1 LLNDFS
7 DSSFDLGSR
16 KAEQVNQ
23 FVGLARRRNSINSL
37 GVEFESF
44 RGEFTGNGFK
54 DTTFSVMVFNDQA
67 SSLSFSDVLGQ
78 SFNIEGLN
86 GEQIDQSDV
95 NAFTSELLDS
105 FPAFREGNGATDK
118 GDNVLIS
125 LDIDLRFTDF
135 ELFVALVQD
144 GGGGSGGSDV
154 SGALVVS
161 SQKDGM
167 FSGDSIRRI
176 ENYTISKG
184 SELSEIF
191 QGHLGG
197 TIFTDRD
204 TAMRADVFDVDV
216 GDGTHSHLIESSG
229 EESSEGRDEGNSSS
243 DGDTLSNTDQVL
255 FSNETFNE
263 VLRIGVEKGLGES
276 GVLGITVQRD
286 QVAGLVVGVNDS
298 LQSVTIS
305 LSSGIRLGG
314 VVLDVFGEGENNF
327 LGAFSSE
334 AGESGGELNIGVL
347 DELSDVYNGFLAG
360 VAQRLTVPVEL
371 VFDLFGKVLSLE
383 GLGEDSER
391 LLALVVSGGGICLDD
406 FSDIMTIN
414 ADSFPSERL
423 ESSGI
428 NFSFVLLHGGL
439 GLTKGVDVN
448 DSNEVAK
455 VVVSSE
461 VGGFPDGS
469 FSALTITEQGVEFV
483 LDLVHI
489 FGGISHT
496 SGNGETLSEGSG
508 GYVNEVESGDGVT
521 FKLTVD
527 VTESLEG
534 FLGEETIMN
543 PADVKD
549 GGVVTLGKDEF
560 IIGKVLGVLRVVVH
574 TGFVEEKDSQELSRG
589 RTGSGVTRFGLFDGF
604 DDVNSEDVGQ
614 VSEVLDLLLS
624 RFNHWKRCEEKRWGK
639 KYKRLFLFIS
649 KEEMIKYLKSFD
661 ERILLK

>member
-1 LLNDFS
+1 LLNDIS
-7 DSSFDLGSR
+7 DSSFNLGSR
-16 KAEQVNQ
+16 QAEEVNQ
-23 FVGLARRRNSINSL
+23 FMGLTTGGNSINSL
-37 GVEFESF
+37 GEEFESF
-44 RGEFTGNGFK
+44 RSKFTGNSFK
-54 DTTFSVMVFNDQA
+54 DTTFSVMVFNNQA

-78 SFNIEGLN
+78 TFLINGLN

-95 NAFTSELLDS
+95 NAFTSELLDG
-105 FPAFREGNGATDK
+105 FPAFREGDGATDK

-144 GGGGSGGSDV
+144 GGGGSGGSNI
-154 SGALVVS
+154 SGALVVG
-161 SQKDGM
+161 SQKDGV

-176 ENYTISKG
+176 ENYAISKG
-184 SELSEIF
+184 SELGKIF

-197 TIFTDRD
+197 TIFTDGD
-204 TAMRADVFDVDV
+204 TAVRADVFDVDV

-229 EESSEGRDEGNSSS
+229 EESSEGGDEGNSSS

-255 FSNETFNE
+255 FSDETFNE
-263 VLRIGVEKGLGES
+263 VLGISVEKGLGEG
-276 GVLGITVQRD
+276 GVLGVTIQRD
-286 QVAGLVVGVNDS
+286 QVTGLVVGVDDS

-314 VVLDVFGEGENNF
+314 VVLEVFREGELDF
-327 LGAFSSE
+327 LGSVSGE
-334 AGESGGELNIGVL
+334 AGKSGGDLNIGVL
-347 DELSDVYNGFLAG
+347 DELSDVFNGFLAG

-383 GLGEDSER
+383 GLGEDGER
-391 LLALVVSGGGICLDD
+391 LLGFVVSGGGICLDD
-406 FSDIMTIN
+406 FSDIVTIN
-414 ADSFPSERL
+414 ADSFPSERC

-439 GLTKGVDVN
+439 GLTKGVDV
-448 DSNEVAK
+448 DDGNEVVK
-455 VVVSSE
+455 VIVSSK
-461 VGGFPDGS
+461 VGSFPDRS

-496 SGNGETLSEGSG
+496 SGNGKTLSEGSG
-508 GYVNEVESGDGVT
+508 GYVNELESGDGVT

-527 VTESLEG
+527 VTEGLEG
-534 FLGEETIMN
+534 FLGEETIVS

-549 GGVVTLGKDEF
+549 GSVVTLGKDEF
-560 IIGKVLGVLRVVVH
+560 IVGKVLGVLGVIVH
-574 TGFVEEKDSQELSRG
+574 TGFVEEKDGQELSRG

-604 DDVNSEDVGQ
+604 DDINSEDVSQ
-614 VSEVLDLLLS
+614 VRKVLDLLLS
-624 RFNHWKRCEEKRWGK
+624 RFNH
-639 KYKRLFLFIS
+639 
-649 KEEMIKYLKSFD
+649 
-661 ERILLK
+661 

>member
-1 LLNDFS
+1 LLNDIF

-16 KAEQVNQ
+16 QAEKVNQ
-23 FVGLARRRNSINSL
+23 FMGLTTGGNSINSL
-37 GVEFESF
+37 GEEFESF
-44 RGEFTGNGFK
+44 RSEFTGNSFE

-78 SFNIEGLN
+78 TFLINGLN

-95 NAFTSELLDS
+95 NAFTSELLDG
-105 FPAFREGNGATDK
+105 FPAFREGDGATDK

-144 GGGGSGGSDV
+144 GGGGSGGSDI
-154 SGALVVS
+154 SGALVVG
-161 SQKDGM
+161 SQKDGV

-197 TIFTDRD
+197 TIFTDGD
-204 TAMRADVFDVDV
+204 TAVRADVFDVDV

-243 DGDTLSNTDQVL
+243 DGDTLGNTDQVL

-263 VLRIGVEKGLGES
+263 VLGISVEKGLGKG
-276 GVLGITVQRD
+276 GVLGVTVQRD
-286 QVAGLVVGVNDS
+286 QVAGLVVGVDDS

-314 VVLDVFGEGENNF
+314 VVLEVFREGELDF
-327 LGAFSSE
+327 LGTVTSE
-334 AGESGGELNIGVL
+334 AGESGSELNIGVL
-347 DELSDVYNGFLAG
+347 DELFDVFDGFLTG

-383 GLGEDSER
+383 GLGEDGEG
-391 LLALVVSGGGICLDD
+391 LLGFVVSGGGICLDD
-406 FSDIMTIN
+406 FSDIVTVN
-414 ADSFPSERL
+414 ADSFPSEGC

-439 GLTKGVDVN
+439 GLTEGVDIN
-448 DSNEVAK
+448 DGNEVAK

-461 VGGFPDGS
+461 VGGFPDRS
-469 FSALTITEQGVEFV
+469 FSALTITQQGVELVF
-483 LDLVHI
+483 DLVHV

-496 SGNGETLSEGSG
+496 SGNGKTLSEGSG

-534 FLGEETIMN
+534 FLGEETIVS

-560 IIGKVLGVLRVVVH
+560 IVGKVLGVLRVVVH
-574 TGFVEEKDSQELSRG
+574 TGFVEEKDGQELSRG

-614 VSEVLDLLLS
+614 VREVLELLLS
-624 RFNHWKRCEEKRWGK
+624 RFNH
-639 KYKRLFLFIS
+639 
-649 KEEMIKYLKSFD
+649 
-661 ERILLK
+661 

>member
-1 LLNDFS
+1 LLNDIS
-7 DSSFDLGSR
+7 DSSFNLGSR
-16 KAEQVNQ
+16 QAEEVNQ
-23 FVGLARRRNSINSL
+23 FMGLTTGGNSINSL
-37 GVEFESF
+37 REEFESF
-44 RGEFTGNGFK
+44 RSKFTGNSFK
-54 DTTFSVMVFNDQA
+54 DTTFSVMVFNNQA

-78 SFNIEGLN
+78 TFLINGLN

-95 NAFTSELLDS
+95 NAFTSELLDG
-105 FPAFREGNGATDK
+105 FPAFREGDGATDK

-144 GGGGSGGSDV
+144 GGGGSGGSDI
-154 SGALVVS
+154 SGALVVG
-161 SQKDGM
+161 SQKDGV

-184 SELSEIF
+184 SELGKIF

-197 TIFTDRD
+197 TIFTDGD
-204 TAMRADVFDVDV
+204 TAVRADVFDVDV

-243 DGDTLSNTDQVL
+243 DRDTLSNTDQVL

-263 VLRIGVEKGLGES
+263 VLGISVEKGLGEG
-276 GVLGITVQRD
+276 GVLGVTIQRD
-286 QVAGLVVGVNDS
+286 QVTGLVVGVDDS

-314 VVLDVFGEGENNF
+314 VVLEVFGEGELDF
-327 LGAFSSE
+327 LGSFSGE
-334 AGESGGELNIGVL
+334 AGKSGGDLNIGVL
-347 DELSDVYNGFLAG
+347 DELSDVFNGFLAG

-383 GLGEDSER
+383 GLGEDGER
-391 LLALVVSGGGICLDD
+391 LLGFVVSGGGICLDD
-406 FSDIMTIN
+406 FSDIVTIN
-414 ADSFPSERL
+414 ADSFPSERC

-448 DSNEVAK
+448 DSNEVVK

-461 VGGFPDGS
+461 VGSFPDRS

-496 SGNGETLSEGSG
+496 SGNGKTLSEGSG
-508 GYVNEVESGDGVT
+508 GYVNELESGDGVT

-527 VTESLEG
+527 VTEGLEG
-534 FLGEETIMN
+534 FLGEETIVS

-549 GGVVTLGKDEF
+549 GSVVALGKDEF
-560 IIGKVLGVLRVVVH
+560 IVGKVLGVLGVIVH
-574 TGFVEEKDSQELSRG
+574 AGFVEEKDGQELSGG

-604 DDVNSEDVGQ
+604 NDVNSEDVSQ
-614 VSEVLDLLLS
+614 VRKVLDLLLS
-624 RFNHWKRCEEKRWGK
+624 RFNH
-639 KYKRLFLFIS
+639 
-649 KEEMIKYLKSFD
+649 
-661 ERILLK
+661 

>member
-1 LLNDFS
+1 M
-7 DSSFDLGSR
+7 
-16 KAEQVNQ
+16 
-23 FVGLARRRNSINSL
+23 GLTTGGNSINSL
-37 GVEFESF
+37 GEEFESF
-44 RGEFTGNGFK
+44 RSKFTGNSFK
-54 DTTFSVMVFNDQA
+54 DTTFSVMVFNNQA

-78 SFNIEGLN
+78 TFLINGLN

-95 NAFTSELLDS
+95 NAFTSELLDG
-105 FPAFREGNGATDK
+105 FPAFREGDGATDK

-144 GGGGSGGSDV
+144 GGGGSGGSNI
-154 SGALVVS
+154 SGALVVG
-161 SQKDGM
+161 SQKDGV

-176 ENYTISKG
+176 ENYAISKG
-184 SELSEIF
+184 SELGKIF

-197 TIFTDRD
+197 TIFTDGD
-204 TAMRADVFDVDV
+204 TAVRADVFNVDV
-216 GDGTHSHLIESSG
+216 GDRTHSHLIESSG
-229 EESSEGRDEGNSSS
+229 EESSEGGDEGNSSS

-255 FSNETFNE
+255 FSDETFNE
-263 VLRIGVEKGLGES
+263 VLGISVEKGLGEG
-276 GVLGITVQRD
+276 GVLGVTIQRD
-286 QVAGLVVGVNDS
+286 QVTGLVVGVDDS

-314 VVLDVFGEGENNF
+314 VVLEVFREGELDF
-327 LGAFSSE
+327 LGSVSGE
-334 AGESGGELNIGVL
+334 AGKSGGDLNIGVL
-347 DELSDVYNGFLAG
+347 DELSDVFNGFLAG

-383 GLGEDSER
+383 GLGEDGER
-391 LLALVVSGGGICLDD
+391 LLGFVVSGGGICLDD
-406 FSDIMTIN
+406 FSDIVTIN
-414 ADSFPSERL
+414 ADSFPSERC

-439 GLTKGVDVN
+439 GLTKGVDV
-448 DSNEVAK
+448 DDGNEVVK

-461 VGGFPDGS
+461 VGSFPDRS

-496 SGNGETLSEGSG
+496 SGNGKTLSEGSG
-508 GYVNEVESGDGVT
+508 GYVNELESGDGVT

-527 VTESLEG
+527 VTEGLEG
-534 FLGEETIMN
+534 FLGEETIVS

-549 GGVVTLGKDEF
+549 GSVVTLGKDEF
-560 IIGKVLGVLRVVVH
+560 IVCKVLGVLGVIVH
-574 TGFVEEKDSQELSRG
+574 TGFVEEKDGQELSRG

-604 DDVNSEDVGQ
+604 DDINSEDVSQ
-614 VSEVLDLLLS
+614 VRKVLDLLLS
-624 RFNHWKRCEEKRWGK
+624 RFNH
-639 KYKRLFLFIS
+639 
-649 KEEMIKYLKSFD
+649 
-661 ERILLK
+661 

>member
-1 LLNDFS
+1 LLNDIS
-7 DSSFDLGSR
+7 DSSFNLGSR
-16 KAEQVNQ
+16 QAEEVNQ
-23 FVGLARRRNSINSL
+23 FMGLTTGGNSINSL
-37 GVEFESF
+37 GEEFESF
-44 RGEFTGNGFK
+44 RSKFTGNSFK
-54 DTTFSVMVFNDQA
+54 DTTFSVMVFNNQA

-78 SFNIEGLN
+78 TFLINGLN

-95 NAFTSELLDS
+95 NAFTSELLDG
-105 FPAFREGNGATDK
+105 FPAFREGDGATDK

-135 ELFVALVQD
+135 ELFIALVQD
-144 GGGGSGGSDV
+144 GGGGSGGSDI
-154 SGALVVS
+154 SGALVVG
-161 SQKDGM
+161 SQKDGV

-184 SELSEIF
+184 SELGKIF

-197 TIFTDRD
+197 TIFTDGD
-204 TAMRADVFDVDV
+204 TAVRADVFDVDV

-255 FSNETFNE
+255 FGNETFNE
-263 VLRIGVEKGLGES
+263 VLGISVEKGLGEG
-276 GVLGITVQRD
+276 GVLGVTIQRD
-286 QVAGLVVGVNDS
+286 QVAGLVVGVDDS

-314 VVLDVFGEGENNF
+314 VVLEVFREGELDF
-327 LGAFSSE
+327 LGSVSGE
-334 AGESGGELNIGVL
+334 AGKSGGDLNIGVL
-347 DELSDVYNGFLAG
+347 DELSDVFDGFLAG

-383 GLGEDSER
+383 GLGEDGER
-391 LLALVVSGGGICLDD
+391 LLGFVVSGGGICLDD
-406 FSDIMTIN
+406 FSDIVTIN
-414 ADSFPSERL
+414 ADSFPSERC

-439 GLTKGVDVN
+439 GLTKGVDV
-448 DSNEVAK
+448 DDGNEV
-455 VVVSSE
+455 VEVIVSSE
-461 VGGFPDGS
+461 VGSFPDRS

-496 SGNGETLSEGSG
+496 SGNGKTLSEGSG
-508 GYVNEVESGDGVT
+508 GYVNELESGDGVA

-527 VTESLEG
+527 VTEGLEG
-534 FLGEETIMN
+534 FLGEETIVS

-549 GGVVTLGKDEF
+549 GSVVTLGKDEF
-560 IIGKVLGVLRVVVH
+560 IVGKVLGVLGVIVH
-574 TGFVEEKDSQELSRG
+574 AGFVEEKDGQELSRG

-604 DDVNSEDVGQ
+604 DDINSEDVSQ
-614 VSEVLDLLLS
+614 VRKVLDLLLS
-624 RFNHWKRCEEKRWGK
+624 RFNH
-639 KYKRLFLFIS
+639 
-649 KEEMIKYLKSFD
+649 
-661 ERILLK
+661 